1 MNVLANDG
9 VSQVGI
15 DRLKQAGY
23 AVITDKVAQENMSA
37 MNNNAENLYNNFKKI
52 L

>member
-23 AVITDKVAQENMSA
+23 TVITDKVAQENLVEYINE
-37 MNNNAENLYNNFKKI
+37 NNIHF
-52 L
+52 